1 MNGSIGWSRSRSTT
15 NATVTTLAADSG
27 KRRRQASGSVTA
39 KEERD
44 ARAVAAGV
52 DGLTTGAWLRPT
64 AKLRVGSI
72 TKTFVATVVLQLV
85 EERRL
90 RLDAP
95 VDTWLPG
102 LLPDD
107 GAITIRHLLQHTSG
121 LTDYVETPGFT
132 EGLLENPIYEPE
144 ELVALATDGPLEF
157 PPGTDFAYSN
167 TGYVVAGLLVEAVT
181 GNSLGR
187 ELRNRIFGPLGL
199 EHTSSPAS
207 GRKLGGYHA
216 RGYVPGDRASTPQV
230 KPLDVT
236 EIDPSWAWGAG
247 TLVSDAA
254 DVSRF
259 YRSLLSG
266 RLLEPGLLEEMRTT
280 VADPEGGGEYG
291 LGIARVQTPC
301 GAFWGHEGALP
312 GYVTWALTT
321 ENAQRSVVLAV
332 TMNPMPPVSR
342 APISKRCGSWLVAR
356 PVTRA
361 QPSRSN
367 RGGPQARSCSSA
379 GGRHEATVREQ
390 PSPCRGRRRRRG

>member
-39 KEERD
+39 KEGRD

-52 DGLTTGAWLRPT
+52 DGLTTGARLRPT

-102 LLPDD
+102 LLPDG

-121 LTDYVETPGFT
+121 LTHYVETPGFT

-266 RLLEPGLLEEMRTT
+266 RLLELGLLEEMRTT

-291 LGIARVQTPC
+291 LGIVRVQTPC

-332 TMNPMPPVSR
+332 TMNPMPPASR
-342 APISKRCGSWLVAR
+342 APYLQALRLVACG
-356 PVTRA
+356 PSSDTRA
-361 QPSRSN
+361 AEPVEPRRAPGPIVQLSR
-367 RGGPQARSCSSA
+367 RS
-379 GGRHEATVREQ
+379 T
-390 PSPCRGRRRRRG
+390 